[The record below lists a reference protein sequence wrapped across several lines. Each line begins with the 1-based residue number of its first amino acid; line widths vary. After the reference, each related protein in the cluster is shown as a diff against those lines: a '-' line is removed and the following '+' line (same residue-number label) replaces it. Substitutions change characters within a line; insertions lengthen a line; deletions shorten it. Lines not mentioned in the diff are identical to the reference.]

1 MLFRSRTSG
10 GNLGRIYHDHHQCK
24 HQEYF
29 HDYSLITAEPVVI
42 EDINAIVVEL
52 VGEEGVRDK
61 ELANREGHND
71 GLDDH
76 NDDHDTD
83 RDGDHDGDHEFI
95 HDGANREG
103 HNEDLDDQNDD
114 VDGDHEVLDDGVITG
129 IVMMM
134 TLMFRKPTI

>member
-1 MLFRSRTSG
+1 MCCSDPEP
-10 GNLGRIYHDHHQCK
+10 LGAAWEGCAMIIINVNIK
-24 HQEYF
+24 TI
-29 HDYSLITAEPVVI
+29 SMTIVITVEPVVI

-52 VGEEGVRDK
+52 VGKEGVRDK

-71 GLDDH
+71 GLDDQ
-76 NDDHDTD
+76 NDDH
-83 RDGDHDGDHEFI
+83 DGDHDGDHEFI

-103 HNEDLDDQNDD
+103 HKEDLGDQNDD